1 MKPFVRVFLFLLC
14 APFAAHAQT
23 TPEPPAPKTNAPEAI
38 TASVEAPEIVITVTE
53 SANLRTVADQK
64 GYDGHSSATY
74 LFVVPAKT
82 NILGKQGGGP
92 GIDTGKWPEGVSLVL
107 LVRGNVYGGGGNG
120 GDGGDTPMMR
130 DGTRGGDAIYVQAP
144 IGIAITKGGS
154 VKAGGGGGAGADGI
168 GSGGG
173 GGFPNGKGGEGGSAL
188 QGDGGTIVAGGEDL
202 TFGTP
207 GYYYAPTLID
217 KTTPDMEINKEEVF
231 GPVASVIRVKD
242 LEEAISV
249 ANDTEMGL
257 SAGICTKSL
266 KAAETFKRR
275 VQAGMVM
282 VNLPTAGV
290 DYHVPFGGRKGSSY
304 GPREQGAYAKEFY
317 TIVKTAYQF
326 AG

>member
-188 QGDGGTIVAGGEDL
+188 QGDGGTIVAGNRGHYG
-202 TFGTP
+202 TIAGGGKGGQRGTP
-207 GYYYAPTLID
+207 GGDGGNAGQPGQSLNRVGGGEGFAIRTNDL
-217 KTTPDMEINKEEVF
+217 
-231 GPVASVIRVKD
+231 PVALDNAGD
-242 LEEAISV
+242 LRGQI
-249 ANDTEMGL
+249 G
-257 SAGICTKSL
+257 
-266 KAAETFKRR
+266 
-275 VQAGMVM
+275 
-282 VNLPTAGV
+282 
-290 DYHVPFGGRKGSSY
+290 
-304 GPREQGAYAKEFY
+304 
-317 TIVKTAYQF
+317 
-326 AG
+326 